1 MRQHDK
7 TNQTGKTPETSPAL
21 EELFALLD
29 TADSVPLEHFFDRV
43 APQRKQK
50 Q

>member
-1 MRQHDK
+1 MRQIDK
-7 TNQTGKTPETSPAL
+7 TNQTGKAPETPPAL

-43 APQRKQK
+43 TSQRTQK
-50 Q
+50 R